1 MVRREFLGVFFLFY
15 GKIKERE
22 INKFIIFLL
31 TCTRTTYGGSDA
43 ALIDIK

>member
-22 INKFIIFLL
+22 INKSILYLFV
-31 TCTRTTYGGSDA
+31 CTRMAPPFVCYVRQ
-43 ALIDIK
+43 KKE